1 MATEDVQKNGWSGE
15 ELGEESAYEGVT
27 EISSRLRRGDETAGD
42 PNARDVA
49 GAIPVKD
56 TAHGREAS
64 DTVPDQSTKD
74 RTNDSRPRKSEK
86 NQTN

>member
-1 MATEDVQKNGWSGE
+1 MATEDVQKNGWRGE

-42 PNARDVA
+42 PDARDVA

-56 TAHGREAS
+56 TPHGREAS
-64 DTVPDQSTKD
+64 DTRRSINERSDERQSTEEID
-74 RTNDSRPRKSEK
+74 K
-86 NQTN
+86 NQSN